1 MSTIRECIMGMKVG
15 SKMKKEKISIIVP
28 CYNEE
33 ESLPIFYEEITKI
46 AEEMKKVEFEFV
58 FINDGSKDNTL
69 NIIKDLRKKDDRV
82 RFISFSRNFG
92 KEGGMYAGLEYATG
106 DFVAIMDVDMQ
117 DPPSMIKEMYHS
129 IKEEGYDCV
138 ALCSPKHKDY
148 GLIRKI
154 FTKCW
159 YKLIGKISSTPQVP
173 GARDFR
179 LMKRK
184 VVDAIIS
191 MKEYNRYSKGL
202 FSFVG
207 FNTKWIEYEA
217 QERVAGK
224 SKFNFWKLFKYALE
238 GMLAFSTTPLV
249 ISAIVG
255 MILCLISFVAILIII
270 VKTLAFGDPV
280 SGWPSLAC
288 LIIFMGG
295 LQLFFFGIMG
305 MYMSKLYLE
314 VKKRPIYIVSETEKT
329 EE

>member
-1 MSTIRECIMGMKVG
+1 MR
-15 SKMKKEKISIIVP
+15 KEKISIIVP

-33 ESLPIFYEEITKI
+33 ESLPIFYREITKI
-46 AEEMKKVEFEFV
+46 ADDMKRVDFEFI
-58 FINDGSKDNTL
+58 FIDDGSFDHTL
-69 NIIKDLRKKDDRV
+69 KIIKDLRKKDNRV
-82 RFISFSRNFG
+82 RFLSFSRNFG

-117 DPPSMIKEMYHS
+117 DPPCMIKEMYRF
-129 IKEEGYDCV
+129 IKEDGYDCV

-148 GLIRKI
+148 GLVRKI
-154 FTKCW
+154 FTKFW

-184 VVDAIIS
+184 VVNAIVS

-217 QERVAGK
+217 QGRVAGK
-224 SKFNFWKLFKYALE
+224 SKFNFWKLFRYALE
-238 GMLAFSTTPLV
+238 GILAFSTTPLV

-255 MILCLISFVAILIII
+255 VIFCLISFVTIIGIII
-270 VKTLAFGDPV
+270 KTLVFGDPV
-280 SGWPSLAC
+280 NGWPSLAC

-295 LQLFFFGIMG
+295 LQLFFIGIMG
-305 MYMSKLYLE
+305 MYLSKLYLE
-314 VKKRPIYIVSETEKT
+314 VKKRPIYIISETDKT
-329 EE
+329 REEGCLNNKKEL